1 MAVRRIFVDKTELV
15 LMVPKKNKV
24 VRKSLTSGEIAR
36 IQFDKQETKLFGIFN
51 IETEAIKIVSGKLGA
66 PIVYKKSQNKKYFDE
81 YKRELEKFAKDN
93 FVTFADNVKCS

>member
-51 IETEAIKIVSGKLGA
+51 IETEVIKIVSGKLGA